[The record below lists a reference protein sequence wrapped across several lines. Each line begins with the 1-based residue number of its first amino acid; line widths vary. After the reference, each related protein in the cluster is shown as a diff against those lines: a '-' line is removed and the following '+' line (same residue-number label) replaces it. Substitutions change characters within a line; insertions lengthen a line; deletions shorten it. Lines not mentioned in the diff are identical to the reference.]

1 MLSATRR
8 KKRRASIQLSA
19 KVISWVVGSIVAL
32 AIIVWLAFQVSLYPS
47 AWVIRAMFDQ
57 PVVITNQGERARTN
71 MHYAATLGG
80 MALSNAFLGINH
92 SLAHK
97 TGGEFGL
104 PHGLVIT
111 IAMQHVIR
119 FNGASGK
126 VKRNPY
132 PRYEVYRA

>member
-1 MLSATRR
+1 M
-8 KKRRASIQLSA
+8 
-19 KVISWVVGSIVAL
+19 AL
-32 AIIVWLAFQVSLYPS
+32 AIIVWLAFQVFPYPS
-47 AWVIRAMFDQ
+47 AWVIFAMFDQ
-57 PVVITNQGERARTN
+57 PVAITNQGERARTN
-71 MHYAATLGG
+71 MPYAATLGG
-80 MALSNAFLGINH
+80 MAFSNAFLGINH

-111 IAMQHVIR
+111 IAMQLVTR
-119 FNGASGK
+119 FNAASGK

>member
-1 MLSATRR
+1 
-8 KKRRASIQLSA
+8 
-19 KVISWVVGSIVAL
+19 
-32 AIIVWLAFQVSLYPS
+32 
-47 AWVIRAMFDQ
+47 MFDQ
-57 PVVITNQGERARTN
+57 PVAITNQGERARTN

-80 MALSNAFLGINH
+80 MAFSNAFLGINH

-111 IAMQHVIR
+111 IVMQLVIR
-119 FNGASGK
+119 FNGASDK

-132 PRYEVYRA
+132 PRYEVYRAQKDYADIASALDHLIYNDQCTPANPRQPALAEIRQLLIDQF